1 MILTPKELYLL
12 QKNKSMSHTNKQNSI
27 YHAELTF

>member
-12 QKNKSMSHTNKQNSI
+12 QINKSMPKANKQNSI